1 MSSIE
6 DPFAEILTILEKELE
21 LYLEEAP
28 DVESDDDALNM
39 VTEEIGINSY
49 IEDTEEIYFEEE
61 HASIS
66 KEKIPFGENYPDIK
80 EFKEKAM
87 SSDDPVLKKLFE
99 HVRFVE
105 ESWTLDVSPHCGSIT
120 ICAIKMVYE
129 KEESPYYESQDLRD
143 ISDNTFGPMW

>member
-1 MSSIE
+1 MTSAKTHFE
-6 DPFAEILTILEKELE
+6 KILTTLEKEIE

-28 DVESDDDALNM
+28 SLESDSDALQL
-39 VTEEIGINSY
+39 VTEGLEVSSY
-49 IEDTEEIYFEEE
+49 VEDSEEIYFEEK

-66 KEKIPFGENYPDIK
+66 KEKIRFGENYPDIK
-80 EFKEKAM
+80 EFKEKVL
-87 SSDDPVLKKLFE
+87 SSDDPELKKLFE

-129 KEESPYYESQDLRD
+129 KEESPYFESQDLRE